1 MFSDI
6 TKILEA
12 LTDSIRGKDKDIRS
26 AFIDIDKNGTGF
38 ISLEELEL
46 ALKASG
52 ISHNKQE
59 LVTLMRKF
67 DIDRTQKIS
76 VQEFFETIGLDFSQQ

>member
-1 MFSDI
+1 M
-6 TKILEA
+6 KKGKMMQELEA
-12 LTDSIRGKDKDIRS
+12 
-26 AFIDIDKNGTGF
+26 
-38 ISLEELEL
+38 

-67 DIDRTQKIS
+67 DIDRTQKVS